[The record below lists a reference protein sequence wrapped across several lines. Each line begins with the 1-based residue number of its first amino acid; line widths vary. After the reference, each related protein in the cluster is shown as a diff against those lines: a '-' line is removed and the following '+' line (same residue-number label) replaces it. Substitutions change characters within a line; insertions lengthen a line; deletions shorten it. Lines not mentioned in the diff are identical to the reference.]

1 MGACESEILRFKHIL
16 SSVAKTCPSVN
27 AGTDSGVG
35 VAKRGLD
42 TRLEDYHT
50 LDVPARDKVRSRQWK
65 CSVMSSE
72 PAHRCIFTEHT
83 HVGDWV
89 MDAMYPSNDHR
100 IPIGGTTLGAR
111 RPTDV
116 KAHVPLG
123 KRWQDG
129 GSRRA
134 ARVLLGRHS

>member
-1 MGACESEILRFKHIL
+1 MLEQTAESESQSEVRIR
-16 SSVAKTCPSVN
+16 
-27 AGTDSGVG
+27 DS
-35 VAKRGLD
+35 RIT
-42 TRLEDYHT
+42 TRSMSRHG
-50 LDVPARDKVRSRQWK
+50 DKVRSRQWK

-89 MDAMYPSNDHR
+89 VDVMDAGDDHR
-100 IPIGGTTLGAR
+100 ISIGGTTLGAR